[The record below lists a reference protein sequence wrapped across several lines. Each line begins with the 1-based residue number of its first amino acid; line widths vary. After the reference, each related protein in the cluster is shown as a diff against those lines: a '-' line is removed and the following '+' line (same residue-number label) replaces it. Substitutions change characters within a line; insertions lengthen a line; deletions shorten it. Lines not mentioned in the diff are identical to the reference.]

1 MQLFPGLCDSSK
13 NSCEGSL
20 NADVVLARH
29 TMHNGRENNNIV
41 TTVKKCNEKRMHDK
55 ATKKSV
61 WEAIVKEKKLIT
73 ASQEMVILLFV
84 PMHS

>member
-1 MQLFPGLCDSSK
+1 MAGK
-13 NSCEGSL
+13 
-20 NADVVLARH
+20 
-29 TMHNGRENNNIV
+29 TIV

-73 ASQEMVILLFV
+73 ASEEMVILLFV